1 MDAKELLQEKIK
13 PINLNQ
19 LKKEIKLIQQSQ
31 IQVKS

>member
-19 LKKEIKLIQQSQ
+19 LKKRNQTSPTISN
-31 IQVKS
+31 SS